1 MGKGYYVG
9 LDMGT
14 GSVGW
19 AVTDES
25 YQIFRRHGKAMWGV
39 RLFESAKTAEE
50 RRMFRTGRR
59 RLDRRGWRIEILQ
72 EIFAEEIS
80 RVDPGFF
87 LRMKESK
94 YYPEDKRDIQGNCPE
109 LPYTLFVDKTF
120 TDKDFHKKY
129 PTIYHLRKMLME
141 TEDTPDMRLVYL
153 ALHHMMKHRGHFLLS
168 GDISQVTE
176 FKNTFNQFI
185 ENIRNEEM
193 DFEIELDESA
203 VQMIEETLKDKNLTR
218 SAKKAKLVKGLNAKN
233 VRDKAF
239 LTLLSG
245 GTVKLSDLFG
255 MEELNEGERPKISFA
270 DNRYEEYAAVV
281 EMELGELYYIVESAK
296 AVYDWA
302 ILSDILGGSTSVSDA
317 KVRAYEKHKADLKYL
332 KAVVKEYFPKEVYN
346 AVFVES
352 SDKLNNYPAYIG
364 MTKKNGKKVSLE
376 GKRCSREE
384 FMDFLK
390 KNIVV
395 KLPDEETKM
404 YLQSELEKDSFLPK
418 QVNKDNGVIPYQVH
432 KYELKK
438 ILDNLGDKIPFLKEN
453 AEKIEK
459 LFSFRIPYYVGPLRT
474 GNGENSKFAWAER
487 KSTEKIYPW
496 NFENVIDVEQSA
508 ENFIRRMTNKC
519 TYLIGEDVLPKDS
532 LLYSKFMVLNE
543 LNNLR
548 LDGQK
553 ISVELKQKIY
563 RDVFCRSRKVTQKKL
578 KSYLIR
584 EGIAGKNVELTGIDG
599 DFKGSL
605 TAYHDFKEKL
615 TGVEL
620 TQKEKEEMP
629 FWKSLLTGGFIPKE
643 KYDRL
648 VRNNPLDANE
658 LAGFIER
665 QIVETRQSTK
675 AVAEILKK
683 ILPDTEIVYVK
694 AKTVSKFRQ
703 DFDFIKVRDMN
714 DLHHAKD
721 AYLNI
726 VVGNVYFVKFTKNAG
741 WFVKEN
747 PGRTYNLEKMFIWD
761 VARDGEIAWK
771 AGKSGSIVQVRAMM
785 EKNHILVTRR
795 SYEVKGGL
803 FDQQIL
809 KKGKGQ
815 VPVKESDERLRD
827 IGKYGGYNKAAGA
840 YFMLVSSKDKKG
852 KEQRTIEF
860 VPIYLKD
867 RVEKDME
874 SARNYLME
882 ERGLRE
888 PKILIKKIKIDTL
901 FKVDGFY
908 MWLSGRTSNQLI
920 FKGANQLILSKEDMK
935 TLKKVVK
942 YIQRQKEDKNVKI
955 SVRDGITEEELLKLY
970 ETFLDKIRHS
980 IYGVRLSSQEKTLVN
995 GKEKFIDLSVEAK
1008 CQVLY
1013 EILHLF
1019 QCQSGASNLK
1029 MIGGPASAGILV
1041 MNNNISRV

>member
-25 YQIFRRHGKAMWGV
+25 YQILRRHGKAMWGV

-218 SAKKAKLVKGLNAKN
+218 SAKKSKLVKGLNAKN

-270 DNRYEEYAAVV
+270 DNGYEEYAAVV

-302 ILSDILGGSTSVSDA
+302 ILSDILGGSTSISDA

-390 KNIVV
+390 KNIVI

-496 NFENVIDVEQSA
+496 NFENVINVEQSA

-620 TQKEKEEMP
+620 TQKEKEE
-629 FWKSLLTGGFIPKE
+629 I
-643 KYDRL
+643 
-648 VRNNPLDANE
+648 
-658 LAGFIER
+658 I
-665 QIVETRQSTK
+665 
-675 AVAEILKK
+675 
-683 ILPDTEIVYVK
+683 
-694 AKTVSKFRQ
+694 
-703 DFDFIKVRDMN
+703 
-714 DLHHAKD
+714 
-721 AYLNI
+721 LNI
-726 VVGNVYFVKFTKNAG
+726 V
-741 WFVKEN
+741 
-747 PGRTYNLEKMFIWD
+747 
-761 VARDGEIAWK
+761 
-771 AGKSGSIVQVRAMM
+771 
-785 EKNHILVTRR
+785 
-795 SYEVKGGL
+795 L
-803 FDQQIL
+803 FGD
-809 KKGKGQ
+809 
-815 VPVKESDERLRD
+815 
-827 IGKYGGYNKAAGA
+827 
-840 YFMLVSSKDKKG
+840 DKK
-852 KEQRTIEF
+852 
-860 VPIYLKD
+860 L
-867 RVEKDME
+867 
-874 SARNYLME
+874 
-882 ERGLRE
+882 
-888 PKILIKKIKIDTL
+888 
-901 FKVDGFY
+901 
-908 MWLSGRTSNQLI
+908 
-920 FKGANQLILSKEDMK
+920 
-935 TLKKVVK
+935 
-942 YIQRQKEDKNVKI
+942 
-955 SVRDGITEEELLKLY
+955 
-970 ETFLDKIRHS
+970 
-980 IYGVRLSSQEKTLVN
+980 
-995 GKEKFIDLSVEAK
+995 
-1008 CQVLY
+1008 
-1013 EILHLF
+1013 
-1019 QCQSGASNLK
+1019 
-1029 MIGGPASAGILV
+1029 
-1041 MNNNISRV
+1041 

>member
-9 LDMGT
+9 LDMGI

-25 YQIFRRHGKAMWGV
+25 YQILRRHGKAMWGV

-218 SAKKAKLVKGLNAKN
+218 SAKKSKLVKGLNAKN

-270 DNRYEEYAAVV
+270 DNGYEEYAAVV

-302 ILSDILGGSTSVSDA
+302 ILSDILGGSTSISDA

-395 KLPDEETKM
+395 KLPDEEAKM

-584 EGIAGKNVELTGIDG
+584 EGIAG
-599 DFKGSL
+599 
-605 TAYHDFKEKL
+605 
-615 TGVEL
+615 
-620 TQKEKEEMP
+620 
-629 FWKSLLTGGFIPKE
+629 
-643 KYDRL
+643 
-648 VRNNPLDANE
+648 
-658 LAGFIER
+658 
-665 QIVETRQSTK
+665 
-675 AVAEILKK
+675 
-683 ILPDTEIVYVK
+683 
-694 AKTVSKFRQ
+694 
-703 DFDFIKVRDMN
+703 
-714 DLHHAKD
+714 
-721 AYLNI
+721 
-726 VVGNVYFVKFTKNAG
+726 
-741 WFVKEN
+741 
-747 PGRTYNLEKMFIWD
+747 
-761 VARDGEIAWK
+761 
-771 AGKSGSIVQVRAMM
+771 
-785 EKNHILVTRR
+785 
-795 SYEVKGGL
+795 
-803 FDQQIL
+803 
-809 KKGKGQ
+809 
-815 VPVKESDERLRD
+815 
-827 IGKYGGYNKAAGA
+827 
-840 YFMLVSSKDKKG
+840 
-852 KEQRTIEF
+852 
-860 VPIYLKD
+860 
-867 RVEKDME
+867 
-874 SARNYLME
+874 
-882 ERGLRE
+882 
-888 PKILIKKIKIDTL
+888 
-901 FKVDGFY
+901 
-908 MWLSGRTSNQLI
+908 
-920 FKGANQLILSKEDMK
+920 
-935 TLKKVVK
+935 
-942 YIQRQKEDKNVKI
+942 
-955 SVRDGITEEELLKLY
+955 
-970 ETFLDKIRHS
+970 
-980 IYGVRLSSQEKTLVN
+980 
-995 GKEKFIDLSVEAK
+995 
-1008 CQVLY
+1008 
-1013 EILHLF
+1013 
-1019 QCQSGASNLK
+1019 
-1029 MIGGPASAGILV
+1029 
-1041 MNNNISRV
+1041 

>member
-25 YQIFRRHGKAMWGV
+25 YQILRRHGKAMWGV

-218 SAKKAKLVKGLNAKN
+218 SAKKSKLVKGLNAKN

-270 DNRYEEYAAVV
+270 DNGYEEYAAVV

-395 KLPDEETKM
+395 KLPDEEAKM

-459 LFSFRIPYYVGPLRT
+459 LFSFRIPYYVGSLRT

-605 TAYHDFKEKL
+605 TAYHDFKEY
-615 TGVEL
+615 
-620 TQKEKEEMP
+620 
-629 FWKSLLTGGFIPKE
+629 S
-643 KYDRL
+643 
-648 VRNNPLDANE
+648 N
-658 LAGFIER
+658 
-665 QIVETRQSTK
+665 
-675 AVAEILKK
+675 
-683 ILPDTEIVYVK
+683 
-694 AKTVSKFRQ
+694 
-703 DFDFIKVRDMN
+703 
-714 DLHHAKD
+714 
-721 AYLNI
+721 
-726 VVGNVYFVKFTKNAG
+726 
-741 WFVKEN
+741 
-747 PGRTYNLEKMFIWD
+747 
-761 VARDGEIAWK
+761 
-771 AGKSGSIVQVRAMM
+771 
-785 EKNHILVTRR
+785 
-795 SYEVKGGL
+795 
-803 FDQQIL
+803 
-809 KKGKGQ
+809 
-815 VPVKESDERLRD
+815 
-827 IGKYGGYNKAAGA
+827 
-840 YFMLVSSKDKKG
+840 SSSS
-852 KEQRTIEF
+852 
-860 VPIYLKD
+860 
-867 RVEKDME
+867 ME
-874 SARNYLME
+874 SYD
-882 ERGLRE
+882 
-888 PKILIKKIKIDTL
+888 P
-901 FKVDGFY
+901 V
-908 MWLSGRTSNQLI
+908 
-920 FKGANQLILSKEDMK
+920 
-935 TLKKVVK
+935 
-942 YIQRQKEDKNVKI
+942 
-955 SVRDGITEEELLKLY
+955 
-970 ETFLDKIRHS
+970 
-980 IYGVRLSSQEKTLVN
+980 
-995 GKEKFIDLSVEAK
+995 
-1008 CQVLY
+1008 
-1013 EILHLF
+1013 
-1019 QCQSGASNLK
+1019 
-1029 MIGGPASAGILV
+1029 
-1041 MNNNISRV
+1041 

>member
-25 YQIFRRHGKAMWGV
+25 YQILRRHGKAMWGV

-218 SAKKAKLVKGLNAKN
+218 SAKKSKLVKGLNAKN

-270 DNRYEEYAAVV
+270 DNGYEEYAAVV

-302 ILSDILGGSTSVSDA
+302 ILSDILGGSTSISDA

-395 KLPDEETKM
+395 KLPDEEAKM

-563 RDVFCRSRKVTQKKL
+563 RVDFLQK
-578 KSYLIR
+578 
-584 EGIAGKNVELTGIDG
+584 
-599 DFKGSL
+599 
-605 TAYHDFKEKL
+605 
-615 TGVEL
+615 
-620 TQKEKEEMP
+620 P
-629 FWKSLLTGGFIPKE
+629 
-643 KYDRL
+643 
-648 VRNNPLDANE
+648 
-658 LAGFIER
+658 
-665 QIVETRQSTK
+665 
-675 AVAEILKK
+675 
-683 ILPDTEIVYVK
+683 
-694 AKTVSKFRQ
+694 
-703 DFDFIKVRDMN
+703 
-714 DLHHAKD
+714 
-721 AYLNI
+721 
-726 VVGNVYFVKFTKNAG
+726 
-741 WFVKEN
+741 
-747 PGRTYNLEKMFIWD
+747 
-761 VARDGEIAWK
+761 
-771 AGKSGSIVQVRAMM
+771 
-785 EKNHILVTRR
+785 
-795 SYEVKGGL
+795 
-803 FDQQIL
+803 
-809 KKGKGQ
+809 
-815 VPVKESDERLRD
+815 
-827 IGKYGGYNKAAGA
+827 
-840 YFMLVSSKDKKG
+840 
-852 KEQRTIEF
+852 
-860 VPIYLKD
+860 
-867 RVEKDME
+867 
-874 SARNYLME
+874 
-882 ERGLRE
+882 
-888 PKILIKKIKIDTL
+888 
-901 FKVDGFY
+901 
-908 MWLSGRTSNQLI
+908 
-920 FKGANQLILSKEDMK
+920 
-935 TLKKVVK
+935 
-942 YIQRQKEDKNVKI
+942 
-955 SVRDGITEEELLKLY
+955 
-970 ETFLDKIRHS
+970 
-980 IYGVRLSSQEKTLVN
+980 
-995 GKEKFIDLSVEAK
+995 
-1008 CQVLY
+1008 
-1013 EILHLF
+1013 
-1019 QCQSGASNLK
+1019 
-1029 MIGGPASAGILV
+1029 
-1041 MNNNISRV
+1041 

>member
-25 YQIFRRHGKAMWGV
+25 YQILRRHGKAMWGV

-141 TEDTPDMRLVYL
+141 TEDTPDIRLVYL

-185 ENIRNEEM
+185 ENIRNEGM

-578 KSYLIR
+578 KSYLI
-584 EGIAGKNVELTGIDG
+584 L
-599 DFKGSL
+599 SL
-605 TAYHDFKEKL
+605 
-615 TGVEL
+615 
-620 TQKEKEEMP
+620 
-629 FWKSLLTGGFIPKE
+629 I
-643 KYDRL
+643 
-648 VRNNPLDANE
+648 
-658 LAGFIER
+658 
-665 QIVETRQSTK
+665 
-675 AVAEILKK
+675 
-683 ILPDTEIVYVK
+683 
-694 AKTVSKFRQ
+694 
-703 DFDFIKVRDMN
+703 
-714 DLHHAKD
+714 
-721 AYLNI
+721 NI
-726 VVGNVYFVKFTKNAG
+726 
-741 WFVKEN
+741 
-747 PGRTYNLEKMFIWD
+747 
-761 VARDGEIAWK
+761 
-771 AGKSGSIVQVRAMM
+771 
-785 EKNHILVTRR
+785 
-795 SYEVKGGL
+795 
-803 FDQQIL
+803 
-809 KKGKGQ
+809 
-815 VPVKESDERLRD
+815 
-827 IGKYGGYNKAAGA
+827 
-840 YFMLVSSKDKKG
+840 
-852 KEQRTIEF
+852 
-860 VPIYLKD
+860 
-867 RVEKDME
+867 
-874 SARNYLME
+874 
-882 ERGLRE
+882 
-888 PKILIKKIKIDTL
+888 
-901 FKVDGFY
+901 
-908 MWLSGRTSNQLI
+908 
-920 FKGANQLILSKEDMK
+920 
-935 TLKKVVK
+935 
-942 YIQRQKEDKNVKI
+942 
-955 SVRDGITEEELLKLY
+955 
-970 ETFLDKIRHS
+970 
-980 IYGVRLSSQEKTLVN
+980 
-995 GKEKFIDLSVEAK
+995 
-1008 CQVLY
+1008 
-1013 EILHLF
+1013 
-1019 QCQSGASNLK
+1019 
-1029 MIGGPASAGILV
+1029 
-1041 MNNNISRV
+1041 

>member
-25 YQIFRRHGKAMWGV
+25 YQILRRHGKAMWGV

-80 RVDPGFF
+80 QVDPGFF

-94 YYPEDKRDIQGNCPE
+94 YYPEDKRDIEGNRPE

-120 TDKDFHKKY
+120 MDKDFHKKY

-141 TEDTPDMRLVYL
+141 TEDTLDIRLVYL

-185 ENIRNEEM
+185 ENIRNEEI

-218 SAKKAKLVKGLNAKN
+218 SAKKSKLVKGLNAKN

-270 DNRYEEYAAVV
+270 DNGYEEYAAVV

-302 ILSDILGGSTSVSDA
+302 ILSDILGGSTSISDA
-317 KVRAYEKHKADLKYL
+317 NVRAYEKHKADLKYL

-395 KLPDEETKM
+395 KLPDEEAKM

-496 NFENVIDVEQSA
+496 NFENVINVEQSA

-578 KSYLIR
+578 KSYLR
-584 EGIAGKNVELTGIDG
+584 
-599 DFKGSL
+599 
-605 TAYHDFKEKL
+605 
-615 TGVEL
+615 
-620 TQKEKEEMP
+620 
-629 FWKSLLTGGFIPKE
+629 
-643 KYDRL
+643 
-648 VRNNPLDANE
+648 
-658 LAGFIER
+658 
-665 QIVETRQSTK
+665 
-675 AVAEILKK
+675 
-683 ILPDTEIVYVK
+683 
-694 AKTVSKFRQ
+694 
-703 DFDFIKVRDMN
+703 
-714 DLHHAKD
+714 
-721 AYLNI
+721 
-726 VVGNVYFVKFTKNAG
+726 GN
-741 WFVKEN
+741 
-747 PGRTYNLEKMFIWD
+747 
-761 VARDGEIAWK
+761 
-771 AGKSGSIVQVRAMM
+771 
-785 EKNHILVTRR
+785 RR
-795 SYEVKGGL
+795 
-803 FDQQIL
+803 
-809 KKGKGQ
+809 
-815 VPVKESDERLRD
+815 
-827 IGKYGGYNKAAGA
+827 
-840 YFMLVSSKDKKG
+840 
-852 KEQRTIEF
+852 
-860 VPIYLKD
+860 
-867 RVEKDME
+867 
-874 SARNYLME
+874 
-882 ERGLRE
+882 
-888 PKILIKKIKIDTL
+888 
-901 FKVDGFY
+901 
-908 MWLSGRTSNQLI
+908 
-920 FKGANQLILSKEDMK
+920 
-935 TLKKVVK
+935 
-942 YIQRQKEDKNVKI
+942 
-955 SVRDGITEEELLKLY
+955 
-970 ETFLDKIRHS
+970 
-980 IYGVRLSSQEKTLVN
+980 
-995 GKEKFIDLSVEAK
+995 
-1008 CQVLY
+1008 
-1013 EILHLF
+1013 
-1019 QCQSGASNLK
+1019 
-1029 MIGGPASAGILV
+1029 
-1041 MNNNISRV
+1041 

>member
-25 YQIFRRHGKAMWGV
+25 YQILRRHGKAMWGV

-218 SAKKAKLVKGLNAKN
+218 SAKKSKLVKGLNAKN

-270 DNRYEEYAAVV
+270 DNGYEEYAAVV

-302 ILSDILGGSTSVSDA
+302 ILSDILGGSTSISDA

-395 KLPDEETKM
+395 KLPDEEAKM

-615 TGVEL
+615 IDVEL
-620 TQKEKEEMP
+620 TQKEKEE
-629 FWKSLLTGGFIPKE
+629 I
-643 KYDRL
+643 
-648 VRNNPLDANE
+648 
-658 LAGFIER
+658 I
-665 QIVETRQSTK
+665 
-675 AVAEILKK
+675 
-683 ILPDTEIVYVK
+683 
-694 AKTVSKFRQ
+694 
-703 DFDFIKVRDMN
+703 
-714 DLHHAKD
+714 
-721 AYLNI
+721 LNI
-726 VVGNVYFVKFTKNAG
+726 V
-741 WFVKEN
+741 
-747 PGRTYNLEKMFIWD
+747 
-761 VARDGEIAWK
+761 
-771 AGKSGSIVQVRAMM
+771 
-785 EKNHILVTRR
+785 
-795 SYEVKGGL
+795 L
-803 FDQQIL
+803 FGDDKKLLKQRL
-809 KKGKGQ
+809 KKKFPQLTEKQINTVTALSYKG
-815 VPVKESDERLRD
+815 
-827 IGKYGGYNKAAGA
+827 
-840 YFMLVSSKDKKG
+840 
-852 KEQRTIEF
+852 
-860 VPIYLKD
+860 
-867 RVEKDME
+867 
-874 SARNYLME
+874 
-882 ERGLRE
+882 
-888 PKILIKKIKIDTL
+888 
-901 FKVDGFY
+901 
-908 MWLSGRTSNQLI
+908 WGR
-920 FKGANQLILSKEDMK
+920 LSKK
-935 TLKKVVK
+935 LL
-942 YIQRQKEDKNVKI
+942 
-955 SVRDGITEEELLKLY
+955 DG
-970 ETFLDKIRHS
+970 
-980 IYGVRLSSQEKTLVN
+980 
-995 GKEKFIDLSVEAK
+995 
-1008 CQVLY
+1008 
-1013 EILHLF
+1013 
-1019 QCQSGASNLK
+1019 
-1029 MIGGPASAGILV
+1029 
-1041 MNNNISRV
+1041 

>member
-25 YQIFRRHGKAMWGV
+25 YQILRRHGKAMWGV

-141 TEDTPDMRLVYL
+141 TEDTPDIRLVYL

-185 ENIRNEEM
+185 ENIRNEGM

-605 TAYHDFKEKL
+605 TAYHDFKERS
-615 TGVEL
+615 TGE
-620 TQKEKEEMP
+620 
-629 FWKSLLTGGFIPKE
+629 
-643 KYDRL
+643 
-648 VRNNPLDANE
+648 NLD
-658 LAGFIER
+658 L
-665 QIVETRQSTK
+665 QST
-675 AVAEILKK
+675 
-683 ILPDTEIVYVK
+683 
-694 AKTVSKFRQ
+694 
-703 DFDFIKVRDMN
+703 
-714 DLHHAKD
+714 
-721 AYLNI
+721 
-726 VVGNVYFVKFTKNAG
+726 
-741 WFVKEN
+741 
-747 PGRTYNLEKMFIWD
+747 
-761 VARDGEIAWK
+761 
-771 AGKSGSIVQVRAMM
+771 
-785 EKNHILVTRR
+785 
-795 SYEVKGGL
+795 
-803 FDQQIL
+803 
-809 KKGKGQ
+809 
-815 VPVKESDERLRD
+815 
-827 IGKYGGYNKAAGA
+827 
-840 YFMLVSSKDKKG
+840 
-852 KEQRTIEF
+852 
-860 VPIYLKD
+860 
-867 RVEKDME
+867 
-874 SARNYLME
+874 
-882 ERGLRE
+882 
-888 PKILIKKIKIDTL
+888 
-901 FKVDGFY
+901 
-908 MWLSGRTSNQLI
+908 
-920 FKGANQLILSKEDMK
+920 
-935 TLKKVVK
+935 
-942 YIQRQKEDKNVKI
+942 
-955 SVRDGITEEELLKLY
+955 
-970 ETFLDKIRHS
+970 
-980 IYGVRLSSQEKTLVN
+980 
-995 GKEKFIDLSVEAK
+995 
-1008 CQVLY
+1008 
-1013 EILHLF
+1013 
-1019 QCQSGASNLK
+1019 
-1029 MIGGPASAGILV
+1029 
-1041 MNNNISRV
+1041 

>member
-25 YQIFRRHGKAMWGV
+25 YQILRRHGKAMWGV

-218 SAKKAKLVKGLNAKN
+218 SAKKSKLVKGLNAKN

-270 DNRYEEYAAVV
+270 DNGYEEYAAVV

-302 ILSDILGGSTSVSDA
+302 ILSDILGGSTSISDA

-395 KLPDEETKM
+395 KLPDEEAKM

-487 KSTEKIYPW
+487 KSTEKIYAW

-532 LLYSKFMVLNE
+532 LLYSKFMVRNE

-584 EGIAGKNVELTGIDG
+584 EAIAGKNVELTGIDG
-599 DFKGSL
+599 DFK
-605 TAYHDFKEKL
+605 
-615 TGVEL
+615 
-620 TQKEKEEMP
+620 
-629 FWKSLLTGGFIPKE
+629 
-643 KYDRL
+643 
-648 VRNNPLDANE
+648 
-658 LAGFIER
+658 
-665 QIVETRQSTK
+665 
-675 AVAEILKK
+675 
-683 ILPDTEIVYVK
+683 
-694 AKTVSKFRQ
+694 
-703 DFDFIKVRDMN
+703 
-714 DLHHAKD
+714 
-721 AYLNI
+721 
-726 VVGNVYFVKFTKNAG
+726 
-741 WFVKEN
+741 
-747 PGRTYNLEKMFIWD
+747 
-761 VARDGEIAWK
+761 
-771 AGKSGSIVQVRAMM
+771 
-785 EKNHILVTRR
+785 
-795 SYEVKGGL
+795 
-803 FDQQIL
+803 
-809 KKGKGQ
+809 
-815 VPVKESDERLRD
+815 
-827 IGKYGGYNKAAGA
+827 
-840 YFMLVSSKDKKG
+840 
-852 KEQRTIEF
+852 
-860 VPIYLKD
+860 
-867 RVEKDME
+867 
-874 SARNYLME
+874 
-882 ERGLRE
+882 
-888 PKILIKKIKIDTL
+888 
-901 FKVDGFY
+901 
-908 MWLSGRTSNQLI
+908 
-920 FKGANQLILSKEDMK
+920 
-935 TLKKVVK
+935 
-942 YIQRQKEDKNVKI
+942 
-955 SVRDGITEEELLKLY
+955 
-970 ETFLDKIRHS
+970 
-980 IYGVRLSSQEKTLVN
+980 
-995 GKEKFIDLSVEAK
+995 
-1008 CQVLY
+1008 C
-1013 EILHLF
+1013 
-1019 QCQSGASNLK
+1019 
-1029 MIGGPASAGILV
+1029 
-1041 MNNNISRV
+1041 

>member
-218 SAKKAKLVKGLNAKN
+218 SAKKSKLVKGLNAKN

-270 DNRYEEYAAVV
+270 DNGYEEYAAVV

-302 ILSDILGGSTSVSDA
+302 ILSDILGGSTSISDA

-395 KLPDEETKM
+395 KLPDEEAKM

-605 TAYHDFKEKL
+605 TA
-615 TGVEL
+615 
-620 TQKEKEEMP
+620 
-629 FWKSLLTGGFIPKE
+629 
-643 KYDRL
+643 
-648 VRNNPLDANE
+648 
-658 LAGFIER
+658 
-665 QIVETRQSTK
+665 
-675 AVAEILKK
+675 
-683 ILPDTEIVYVK
+683 
-694 AKTVSKFRQ
+694 
-703 DFDFIKVRDMN
+703 
-714 DLHHAKD
+714 
-721 AYLNI
+721 
-726 VVGNVYFVKFTKNAG
+726 
-741 WFVKEN
+741 
-747 PGRTYNLEKMFIWD
+747 
-761 VARDGEIAWK
+761 
-771 AGKSGSIVQVRAMM
+771 
-785 EKNHILVTRR
+785 VT
-795 SYEVKGGL
+795 
-803 FDQQIL
+803 
-809 KKGKGQ
+809 
-815 VPVKESDERLRD
+815 
-827 IGKYGGYNKAAGA
+827 
-840 YFMLVSSKDKKG
+840 
-852 KEQRTIEF
+852 
-860 VPIYLKD
+860 
-867 RVEKDME
+867 
-874 SARNYLME
+874 
-882 ERGLRE
+882 
-888 PKILIKKIKIDTL
+888 
-901 FKVDGFY
+901 
-908 MWLSGRTSNQLI
+908 
-920 FKGANQLILSKEDMK
+920 
-935 TLKKVVK
+935 
-942 YIQRQKEDKNVKI
+942 
-955 SVRDGITEEELLKLY
+955 
-970 ETFLDKIRHS
+970 
-980 IYGVRLSSQEKTLVN
+980 
-995 GKEKFIDLSVEAK
+995 
-1008 CQVLY
+1008 
-1013 EILHLF
+1013 
-1019 QCQSGASNLK
+1019 
-1029 MIGGPASAGILV
+1029 
-1041 MNNNISRV
+1041 

>member
-605 TAYHDFKEKL
+605 TAYDDF
-615 TGVEL
+615 
-620 TQKEKEEMP
+620 
-629 FWKSLLTGGFIPKE
+629 
-643 KYDRL
+643 
-648 VRNNPLDANE
+648 
-658 LAGFIER
+658 
-665 QIVETRQSTK
+665 
-675 AVAEILKK
+675 
-683 ILPDTEIVYVK
+683 
-694 AKTVSKFRQ
+694 
-703 DFDFIKVRDMN
+703 
-714 DLHHAKD
+714 
-721 AYLNI
+721 
-726 VVGNVYFVKFTKNAG
+726 
-741 WFVKEN
+741 
-747 PGRTYNLEKMFIWD
+747 
-761 VARDGEIAWK
+761 
-771 AGKSGSIVQVRAMM
+771 
-785 EKNHILVTRR
+785 
-795 SYEVKGGL
+795 
-803 FDQQIL
+803 
-809 KKGKGQ
+809 
-815 VPVKESDERLRD
+815 
-827 IGKYGGYNKAAGA
+827 
-840 YFMLVSSKDKKG
+840 
-852 KEQRTIEF
+852 
-860 VPIYLKD
+860 
-867 RVEKDME
+867 
-874 SARNYLME
+874 
-882 ERGLRE
+882 
-888 PKILIKKIKIDTL
+888 
-901 FKVDGFY
+901 
-908 MWLSGRTSNQLI
+908 
-920 FKGANQLILSKEDMK
+920 
-935 TLKKVVK
+935 
-942 YIQRQKEDKNVKI
+942 
-955 SVRDGITEEELLKLY
+955 
-970 ETFLDKIRHS
+970 
-980 IYGVRLSSQEKTLVN
+980 
-995 GKEKFIDLSVEAK
+995 
-1008 CQVLY
+1008 
-1013 EILHLF
+1013 
-1019 QCQSGASNLK
+1019 
-1029 MIGGPASAGILV
+1029 
-1041 MNNNISRV
+1041 

>member
-25 YQIFRRHGKAMWGV
+25 YQILRRHGKAMWGV

-141 TEDTPDMRLVYL
+141 TEDTPDIRLVYL

-185 ENIRNEEM
+185 ENIRNEGM

-584 EGIAGKNVELTGIDG
+584 
-599 DFKGSL
+599 
-605 TAYHDFKEKL
+605 
-615 TGVEL
+615 
-620 TQKEKEEMP
+620 
-629 FWKSLLTGGFIPKE
+629 
-643 KYDRL
+643 
-648 VRNNPLDANE
+648 
-658 LAGFIER
+658 
-665 QIVETRQSTK
+665 
-675 AVAEILKK
+675 
-683 ILPDTEIVYVK
+683 
-694 AKTVSKFRQ
+694 
-703 DFDFIKVRDMN
+703 
-714 DLHHAKD
+714 
-721 AYLNI
+721 
-726 VVGNVYFVKFTKNAG
+726 
-741 WFVKEN
+741 
-747 PGRTYNLEKMFIWD
+747 
-761 VARDGEIAWK
+761 
-771 AGKSGSIVQVRAMM
+771 
-785 EKNHILVTRR
+785 
-795 SYEVKGGL
+795 
-803 FDQQIL
+803 
-809 KKGKGQ
+809 
-815 VPVKESDERLRD
+815 
-827 IGKYGGYNKAAGA
+827 
-840 YFMLVSSKDKKG
+840 
-852 KEQRTIEF
+852 
-860 VPIYLKD
+860 
-867 RVEKDME
+867 
-874 SARNYLME
+874 
-882 ERGLRE
+882 
-888 PKILIKKIKIDTL
+888 
-901 FKVDGFY
+901 
-908 MWLSGRTSNQLI
+908 
-920 FKGANQLILSKEDMK
+920 
-935 TLKKVVK
+935 
-942 YIQRQKEDKNVKI
+942 
-955 SVRDGITEEELLKLY
+955 
-970 ETFLDKIRHS
+970 
-980 IYGVRLSSQEKTLVN
+980 
-995 GKEKFIDLSVEAK
+995 
-1008 CQVLY
+1008 
-1013 EILHLF
+1013 
-1019 QCQSGASNLK
+1019 
-1029 MIGGPASAGILV
+1029 
-1041 MNNNISRV
+1041 

>member
-25 YQIFRRHGKAMWGV
+25 YQILRRHGKAMWGV

-141 TEDTPDMRLVYL
+141 TEDTPDIRLVYL

-185 ENIRNEEM
+185 ENIRNEGM

-364 MTKKNGKKVSLE
+364 IEKKISLDVM
-376 GKRCSREE
+376 KYV
-384 FMDFLK
+384 DHVD
-390 KNIVV
+390 N
-395 KLPDEETKM
+395 
-404 YLQSELEKDSFLPK
+404 ELEQGCRS
-418 QVNKDNGVIPYQVH
+418 
-432 KYELKK
+432 
-438 ILDNLGDKIPFLKEN
+438 
-453 AEKIEK
+453 
-459 LFSFRIPYYVGPLRT
+459 
-474 GNGENSKFAWAER
+474 
-487 KSTEKIYPW
+487 
-496 NFENVIDVEQSA
+496 ID
-508 ENFIRRMTNKC
+508 F
-519 TYLIGEDVLPKDS
+519 
-532 LLYSKFMVLNE
+532 
-543 LNNLR
+543 
-548 LDGQK
+548 
-553 ISVELKQKIY
+553 IY
-563 RDVFCRSRKVTQKKL
+563 REWL
-578 KSYLIR
+578 
-584 EGIAGKNVELTGIDG
+584 
-599 DFKGSL
+599 
-605 TAYHDFKEKL
+605 
-615 TGVEL
+615 
-620 TQKEKEEMP
+620 
-629 FWKSLLTGGFIPKE
+629 
-643 KYDRL
+643 
-648 VRNNPLDANE
+648 
-658 LAGFIER
+658 
-665 QIVETRQSTK
+665 
-675 AVAEILKK
+675 
-683 ILPDTEIVYVK
+683 
-694 AKTVSKFRQ
+694 
-703 DFDFIKVRDMN
+703 
-714 DLHHAKD
+714 
-721 AYLNI
+721 
-726 VVGNVYFVKFTKNAG
+726 
-741 WFVKEN
+741 
-747 PGRTYNLEKMFIWD
+747 
-761 VARDGEIAWK
+761 GEIAGICKVMDYKMICCSRYASEMNRVNWK
-771 AGKSGSIVQVRAMM
+771 
-785 EKNHILVTRR
+785 
-795 SYEVKGGL
+795 
-803 FDQQIL
+803 
-809 KKGKGQ
+809 
-815 VPVKESDERLRD
+815 PVKE
-827 IGKYGGYNKAAGA
+827 I
-840 YFMLVSSKDKKG
+840 
-852 KEQRTIEF
+852 
-860 VPIYLKD
+860 
-867 RVEKDME
+867 
-874 SARNYLME
+874 
-882 ERGLRE
+882 
-888 PKILIKKIKIDTL
+888 IKKEIAHNPYLGYKELVTKD
-901 FKVDGFY
+901 
-908 MWLSGRTSNQLI
+908 LSLDIEIELEYLIESEQLI
-920 FKGANQLILSKEDMK
+920 RRKPNH
-935 TLKKVVK
+935 
-942 YIQRQKEDKNVKI
+942 KNP
-955 SVRDGITEEELLKLY
+955 RY
-970 ETFLDKIRHS
+970 RW
-980 IYGVRLSSQEKTLVN
+980 
-995 GKEKFIDLSVEAK
+995 EARIK
-1008 CQVLY
+1008 
-1013 EILHLF
+1013 
-1019 QCQSGASNLK
+1019 
-1029 MIGGPASAGILV
+1029 
-1041 MNNNISRV
+1041 

>member
-25 YQIFRRHGKAMWGV
+25 YQILRRHGKAMWGV

-141 TEDTPDMRLVYL
+141 TEDTPDIRLVYL

-185 ENIRNEEM
+185 ENIRNEGM

-418 QVNKDNGVIPYQVH
+418 HVNKDNGVIPYQVH

-620 TQKEKEEMP
+620 TQKEKEE
-629 FWKSLLTGGFIPKE
+629 I
-643 KYDRL
+643 
-648 VRNNPLDANE
+648 
-658 LAGFIER
+658 I
-665 QIVETRQSTK
+665 
-675 AVAEILKK
+675 
-683 ILPDTEIVYVK
+683 
-694 AKTVSKFRQ
+694 
-703 DFDFIKVRDMN
+703 
-714 DLHHAKD
+714 
-721 AYLNI
+721 LNI
-726 VVGNVYFVKFTKNAG
+726 V
-741 WFVKEN
+741 
-747 PGRTYNLEKMFIWD
+747 
-761 VARDGEIAWK
+761 
-771 AGKSGSIVQVRAMM
+771 
-785 EKNHILVTRR
+785 
-795 SYEVKGGL
+795 L
-803 FDQQIL
+803 FGDDKKLLKQRL
-809 KKGKGQ
+809 KKKFPQLTEKQINTVTALSYKG
-815 VPVKESDERLRD
+815 
-827 IGKYGGYNKAAGA
+827 
-840 YFMLVSSKDKKG
+840 
-852 KEQRTIEF
+852 
-860 VPIYLKD
+860 
-867 RVEKDME
+867 
-874 SARNYLME
+874 
-882 ERGLRE
+882 
-888 PKILIKKIKIDTL
+888 
-901 FKVDGFY
+901 
-908 MWLSGRTSNQLI
+908 WGR
-920 FKGANQLILSKEDMK
+920 LSKNYW
-935 TLKKVVK
+935 KKLLCLHRK
-942 YIQRQKEDKNVKI
+942 PERYGI
-955 SVRDGITEEELLKLY
+955 S
-970 ETFLDKIRHS
+970 
-980 IYGVRLSSQEKTLVN
+980 
-995 GKEKFIDLSVEAK
+995 
-1008 CQVLY
+1008 
-1013 EILHLF
+1013 
-1019 QCQSGASNLK
+1019 
-1029 MIGGPASAGILV
+1029 
-1041 MNNNISRV
+1041 

>member
-332 KAVVKEYFPKEVYN
+332 KAVVKEY
-346 AVFVES
+346 
-352 SDKLNNYPAYIG
+352 
-364 MTKKNGKKVSLE
+364 
-376 GKRCSREE
+376 
-384 FMDFLK
+384 
-390 KNIVV
+390 
-395 KLPDEETKM
+395 
-404 YLQSELEKDSFLPK
+404 
-418 QVNKDNGVIPYQVH
+418 
-432 KYELKK
+432 
-438 ILDNLGDKIPFLKEN
+438 
-453 AEKIEK
+453 
-459 LFSFRIPYYVGPLRT
+459 
-474 GNGENSKFAWAER
+474 
-487 KSTEKIYPW
+487 
-496 NFENVIDVEQSA
+496 
-508 ENFIRRMTNKC
+508 
-519 TYLIGEDVLPKDS
+519 
-532 LLYSKFMVLNE
+532 
-543 LNNLR
+543 
-548 LDGQK
+548 
-553 ISVELKQKIY
+553 
-563 RDVFCRSRKVTQKKL
+563 
-578 KSYLIR
+578 
-584 EGIAGKNVELTGIDG
+584 
-599 DFKGSL
+599 
-605 TAYHDFKEKL
+605 
-615 TGVEL
+615 
-620 TQKEKEEMP
+620 
-629 FWKSLLTGGFIPKE
+629 
-643 KYDRL
+643 
-648 VRNNPLDANE
+648 
-658 LAGFIER
+658 
-665 QIVETRQSTK
+665 
-675 AVAEILKK
+675 
-683 ILPDTEIVYVK
+683 
-694 AKTVSKFRQ
+694 
-703 DFDFIKVRDMN
+703 
-714 DLHHAKD
+714 
-721 AYLNI
+721 
-726 VVGNVYFVKFTKNAG
+726 
-741 WFVKEN
+741 
-747 PGRTYNLEKMFIWD
+747 
-761 VARDGEIAWK
+761 
-771 AGKSGSIVQVRAMM
+771 
-785 EKNHILVTRR
+785 
-795 SYEVKGGL
+795 
-803 FDQQIL
+803 
-809 KKGKGQ
+809 
-815 VPVKESDERLRD
+815 
-827 IGKYGGYNKAAGA
+827 NKAAGA

-1041 MNNNISRV
+1041 MNNNISKCKNISIVNQSPTGIYEKEIDLLRV

>member
-9 LDMGT
+9 LDIGT

-25 YQIFRRHGKAMWGV
+25 YQILRRHGKAMWGV

-94 YYPEDKRDIQGNCPE
+94 YYPEDKRDIEGNCPE

-141 TEDTPDMRLVYL
+141 TEDTLDIRLVYL

-218 SAKKAKLVKGLNAKN
+218 SAKKSKLVKGLNAKN

-270 DNRYEEYAAVV
+270 DNGYEEYAAVV

-302 ILSDILGGSTSVSDA
+302 ILSDILGGSTSISDA

-332 KAVVKEYFPKEVYN
+332 KAVVKEYFSKEVYN

-395 KLPDEETKM
+395 KLPDEEAKM

-438 ILDNLGDKIPFLKEN
+438 ILDNLSDKIPFLKEN

-615 TGVEL
+615 TDVEL
-620 TQKEKEEMP
+620 TQKEKEE
-629 FWKSLLTGGFIPKE
+629 I
-643 KYDRL
+643 
-648 VRNNPLDANE
+648 
-658 LAGFIER
+658 I
-665 QIVETRQSTK
+665 
-675 AVAEILKK
+675 
-683 ILPDTEIVYVK
+683 
-694 AKTVSKFRQ
+694 
-703 DFDFIKVRDMN
+703 
-714 DLHHAKD
+714 
-721 AYLNI
+721 LNI
-726 VVGNVYFVKFTKNAG
+726 V
-741 WFVKEN
+741 
-747 PGRTYNLEKMFIWD
+747 
-761 VARDGEIAWK
+761 
-771 AGKSGSIVQVRAMM
+771 
-785 EKNHILVTRR
+785 
-795 SYEVKGGL
+795 L
-803 FDQQIL
+803 FGDDKKLLKQRL
-809 KKGKGQ
+809 KKKFPQLTEKQINTVTALSYKG
-815 VPVKESDERLRD
+815 
-827 IGKYGGYNKAAGA
+827 
-840 YFMLVSSKDKKG
+840 
-852 KEQRTIEF
+852 
-860 VPIYLKD
+860 
-867 RVEKDME
+867 
-874 SARNYLME
+874 
-882 ERGLRE
+882 
-888 PKILIKKIKIDTL
+888 
-901 FKVDGFY
+901 
-908 MWLSGRTSNQLI
+908 WGR
-920 FKGANQLILSKEDMK
+920 LSKNYW
-935 TLKKVVK
+935 KK
-942 YIQRQKEDKNVKI
+942 
-955 SVRDGITEEELLKLY
+955 
-970 ETFLDKIRHS
+970 
-980 IYGVRLSSQEKTLVN
+980 
-995 GKEKFIDLSVEAK
+995 
-1008 CQVLY
+1008 
-1013 EILHLF
+1013 
-1019 QCQSGASNLK
+1019 
-1029 MIGGPASAGILV
+1029 
-1041 MNNNISRV
+1041 